1 MFVNK
6 GIRAMKKGHSR
17 NSFWWVLFALAAVG
31 LAAGLGCGASS
42 APAETGSSAV
52 AAVAP
57 VSVGNQVGDRVTP
70 FTLRL
75 ADGTTLTSGDLIDR
89 NRPTLL
95 FFFKKG

>member
-1 MFVNK
+1 MRK
-6 GIRAMKKGHSR
+6 GYST
-17 NSFWWVLFALAAVG
+17 NSFRWILFAIAAVW

-42 APAETGSSAV
+42 APAETGSSVV
-52 AAVAP
+52 ASVP
-57 VSVGNQVGDRVTP
+57 SVSAGNQVGDRIIP

-75 ADGTTLTSGDLIDR
+75 SDGTTLTSGDLLSR